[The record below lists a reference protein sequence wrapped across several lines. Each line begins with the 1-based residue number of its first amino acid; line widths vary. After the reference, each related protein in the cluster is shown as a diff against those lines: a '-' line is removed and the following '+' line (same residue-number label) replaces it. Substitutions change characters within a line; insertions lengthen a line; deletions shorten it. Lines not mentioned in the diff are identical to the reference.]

1 MNQHSKAW
9 RLLFVKCPGTFR
21 PSESTKWIFTALFH
35 RDINRIAAISP
46 YLHLLH
52 FFFRIGATIS
62 RAFSRVTE
70 TLHTGC
76 CIPSQ
81 CIFRWTAIQF
91 YLLNENN
98 FLFQK
103 KWKLLRI
110 PGLSCH
116 RYKLFKFKIRFLTT
130 HDFLDNSCLYIFTF
144 SFITEEFLC
153 SYLHWRR
160 VFSTFP
166 SLFRVIKFI
175 NDQKLWGCS
184 KYIKL
189 YEKGKR

>member
-21 PSESTKWIFTALFH
+21 PSESTKWIFTALFY

-62 RAFSRVTE
+62 RAFSRATE

-91 YLLNENN
+91 YFLNENN

-103 KWKLLRI
+103 KLKLCEFQVY
-110 PGLSCH
+110 P

-144 SFITEEFLC
+144 SFITEEFFMLL
-153 SYLHWRR
+153 SSLEESFFH
-160 VFSTFP
+160 FP
-166 SLFRVIKFI
+166 LVIPS
-175 NDQKLWGCS
+175 N
-184 KYIKL
+184 
-189 YEKGKR
+189 

>member
-35 RDINRIAAISP
+35 RDINGIAAISP

-62 RAFSRVTE
+62 RAFSRATE

-130 HDFLDNSCLYIFTF
+130 HDFLDNSCLYIFHF
-144 SFITEEFLC
+144 SFITEEFFMLL
-153 SYLHWRR
+153 SSPEESFFH
-160 VFSTFP
+160 FP
-166 SLFRVIKFI
+166 LVIPS
-175 NDQKLWGCS
+175 N
-184 KYIKL
+184 
-189 YEKGKR
+189 